1 MSILLGVAIAI
12 VLAAVVSRFV
22 AGSGGGAPRRAS
34 GGALRAELVRK
45 LKGDERAAARLIE
58 LERRRRPDASEA
70 ELVRAAIVRL
80 DRDRR

>member
-22 AGSGGGAPRRAS
+22 AGSGGRAPRRAS
-34 GGALRAELVRK
+34 GGALRAELDRK